1 MPDWGPFNASPLGG
15 GNSSTATYAEVMARI
30 SAACGS
36 TSTVYMTQMHCAHPI
51 HLAGLASASR
61 NVGSPAL

>member
-1 MPDWGPFNASPLGG
+1 MPRDAGRRRTPAA
-15 GNSSTATYAEVMARI
+15 ATYAEALARI

-51 HLAGLASASR
+51 HLQGSDASR
-61 NVGSPAL
+61 SRRGSRGSATARR